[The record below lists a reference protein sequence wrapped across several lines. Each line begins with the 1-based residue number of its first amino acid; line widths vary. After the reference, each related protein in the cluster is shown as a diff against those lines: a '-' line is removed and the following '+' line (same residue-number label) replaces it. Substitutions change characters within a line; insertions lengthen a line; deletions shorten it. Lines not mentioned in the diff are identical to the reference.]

1 MVQDEGVT
9 LTLASAFTVTVAAVD
24 FGEVVPE
31 LSVTVT
37 VIEWEP
43 VDAGE

>member
-1 MVQDEGVT
+1 M
-9 LTLASAFTVTVAAVD
+9 LTVGEAFTVTVAAAD
-24 FGEVVPE
+24 FGEVVSE

-43 VDAGE
+43 VDAGA